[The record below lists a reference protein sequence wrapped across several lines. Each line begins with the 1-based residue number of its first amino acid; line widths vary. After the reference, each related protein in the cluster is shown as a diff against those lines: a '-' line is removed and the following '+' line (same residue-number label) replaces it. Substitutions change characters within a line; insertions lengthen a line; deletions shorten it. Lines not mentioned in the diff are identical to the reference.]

1 MRPTR
6 VQPPFRHGGGG
17 VFAIM
22 LSALRCMVAAATTA
36 PSNMRAAAAIKD
48 RSIPWED
55 APQAAS
61 ITRWT
66 IGANTSLGTSPRS
79 GAGSGARRHPCWH
92 GPCPRRKPDPQKP
105 KPTFWPPD
113 QSLSGGDNHTTDPH
127 RSRNPRGT
135 PCSQKPAVSVKL
147 RAAAD
152 RTGRGALYRALGLSL
167 RYETEAP
174 TGRELRAR
182 LELMGLIEF

>member
-1 MRPTR
+1 
-6 VQPPFRHGGGG
+6 
-17 VFAIM
+17 M
-22 LSALRCMVAAATTA
+22 LSALRCVVAAATTA

-135 PCSQKPAVSVKL
+135 PCSEKPAVSVKL

-152 RTGRGALYRALGLSL
+152 RTDRGALYRALGLSL